1 MTINGRYWPLL
12 RGVLEAEAAFIVHF
26 FPCQFSSL
34 ESNVFFYHYIPPT
47 LPPALGR
54 ALNQD
59 NKKTPHKTRKDP
71 VLAVKGRVSKE
82 IYQPRFTP
90 QTLVGGFCSRISRR
104 ETTTQGLPSVTDA
117 IAWHFAPG

>member
-1 MTINGRYWPLL
+1 MFEYEPTLPGGPRERNIVSASPDRSAVNDD
-12 RGVLEAEAAFIVHF
+12 LEGG
-26 FPCQFSSL
+26 
-34 ESNVFFYHYIPPT
+34 PT

-90 QTLVGGFCSRISRR
+90 QTLVGGFCRRNSRR
-104 ETTTQGLPSVTDA
+104 GTTTQGLPSVTDA